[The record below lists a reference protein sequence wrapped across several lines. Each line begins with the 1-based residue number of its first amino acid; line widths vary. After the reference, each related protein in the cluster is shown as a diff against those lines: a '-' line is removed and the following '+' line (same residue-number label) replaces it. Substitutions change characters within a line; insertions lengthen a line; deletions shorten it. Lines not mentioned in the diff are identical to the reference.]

1 MAWIPIKQNQGGLFC
16 MTQETIVETS
26 IPPDLRISVALPAIL
41 KASTVK
47 ETADETL
54 YEFLTEKPQP
64 YKVPTDGSIP
74 SFTQELIAKQTGGLT
89 WSEY

>member
-1 MAWIPIKQNQGGLFC
+1 M
-16 MTQETIVETS
+16 
-26 IPPDLRISVALPAIL
+26 ALPAVS

-47 ETADETL
+47 EKSDETP

-89 WSEY
+89 WSEYLHLTFSHAGHARIYKTLQHMEHGPKFS